1 MFKSKSTKKPSASL
15 STYTI
20 SEIICQILQTRD
32 RLQIYHWKTKSH
44 AKHKASDEL
53 VQSLTS
59 NMDRFVETYLGSHP
73 TEDKNFNITEKI
85 ELKTCTDTQMH
96 SCLYSLLDYLR
107 DLTEETQT
115 ETSIFPKFLR
125 GSGSREQKKVINTD
139 LLNIR
144 DEMMSDIH
152 KTLYLF
158 TLQ

>member
-1 MFKSKSTKKPSASL
+1 MFKSTTKKPSVSAPG
-15 STYTI
+15 YTI

-53 VQSLTS
+53 VQSLTA

-73 TEDKNFNITEKI
+73 TEDKNFHISEKI
-85 ELKTCTDTQMH
+85 ELKTCNDTQIQ

-107 DLTEETQT
+107 DLTEETKT

-125 GSGSREQKKVINTD
+125 GSGIKDQKKVINTD

-144 DEMMSDIH
+144 DEMMSEIH

-158 TLQ
+158 TLH